1 MARRRG
7 RRLPPR
13 GRGGR
18 FIRRGSRRRG
28 GRRGARSSGFSLM
41 KMLPI
46 ALVGGAIYLYFAN
59 KASAAAPA
67 GLINVANRVVS
78 PEEALLMQTQ
88 PG

>member
-18 FIRRGSRRRG
+18 FVRRGSRRRG

-46 ALVGGAIYLYFAN
+46 VLVGGAIYLYFAN
-59 KASAAAPA
+59 KASASVP
-67 GLINVANRVVS
+67 LIDANSRVVS
-78 PEEALLMQTQ
+78 PEELLISQTS

>member
-18 FIRRGSRRRG
+18 FVRRGSRRG
-28 GRRGARSSGFSLM
+28 GRRGSRSGSGFSLM
-41 KMLPI
+41 KVLPI
-46 ALVGGAIYLYFAN
+46 VLVGGAIYLYFAN
-59 KASAAAPA
+59 KASAASVP
-67 GLINVANRVVS
+67 LINVDSRVVS
-78 PEEALLMQTQ
+78 PEEYLLQQTS